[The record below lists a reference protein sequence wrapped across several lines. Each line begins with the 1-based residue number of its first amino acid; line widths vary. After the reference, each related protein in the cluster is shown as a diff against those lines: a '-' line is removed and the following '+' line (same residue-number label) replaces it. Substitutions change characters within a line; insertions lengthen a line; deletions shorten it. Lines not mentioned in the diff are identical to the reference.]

1 MKLGLD
7 RGSLV
12 AWDGGTGRWVVVGEP
27 WGHDLLAFLAGGA
40 DAIRAAARTVADPH
54 RVTGDAPAG
63 LPFAPASLR
72 AFAFW
77 ESHMINGARG
87 MVAQFAPPALRR
99 LARGFEAVTG
109 RVLPP
114 LRPRP
119 NFYRVPQF
127 YMGNHR
133 SVLSDGAVVE
143 WPSFARVLDFELELG
158 AVVARP
164 VKDCTAA
171 EGPAAIGGFV
181 LMNDWSARDT
191 QWDDTR
197 RGTFGGVVKAKT
209 FAGAMSA
216 VVVTAD
222 EVLPRWRALTG
233 RVLVNGE
240 VWAQGSSASPTHE
253 LGAAVAYAA
262 RGEWLAPG
270 DVLSSG
276 TLPGLCGLELRR
288 FPQPGD
294 VVRLELDLG
303 AGEPVTLTNPLG

>member
-1 MKLGLD
+1 MD

-12 AWDGGTGRWVVVGEP
+12 ARDATGQWVVVGEP
-27 WGHDLLAFLAGGA
+27 WGHDMPAFLAGGGSA
-40 DAIRAAARTVADPH
+40 VQAAERILADPA
-54 RVTGDAPAG
+54 RVTGGAPAG

-72 AFAFW
+72 SFAFW

-87 MVAQFAPPALRR
+87 LVAEFAPPALRR
-99 LARGFEAVTG
+99 LAQGFESVTG
-109 RVLPP
+109 RVLPA

-119 NFYRVPQF
+119 NYYRDPQF

-133 SVLSDGAVVE
+133 SVRPDGAVVE

-158 AVVARP
+158 AVIARP

-171 EGPAAIGGFV
+171 EGAAAIGGFV

-197 RGTFGGVVKAKT
+197 RGTFGGVAKAKT
-209 FAGAMSA
+209 FAGAMSS
-216 VVVTAD
+216 VLVTAD

-233 RVLVNGE
+233 RVLVNGAL
-240 VWAQGSSASPTHE
+240 WAEGSSAAPTHD

-262 RGEWLAPG
+262 RGEWLEPG

-276 TLPGLCGLELRR
+276 TLPGLCGLEMRR
-288 FPQPGD
+288 FPRRGD
-294 VVRLELDLG
+294 EIRLELDLDG
-303 AGEPVTLTNPLG
+303 GDPVTLTNTLR